1 VDARVIVD
9 SPADFKQ
16 LKREQPIRLTPTWK
30 QFLDIVKH
38 LRGYNLSYQ
47 IGGTTVVMELEHDD
61 SADLIE
67 FMGKAG
73 VGTAECAN
81 LRGEHIDFKAN
92 RITLYRSKTDTG
104 YTIPLFPQVASLL
117 GRLKKEGKL
126 VQGKPVF
133 TVRNPKKALAH
144 ACRRLNFPHFTPRSL
159 RRCFITRAIEKG
171 VDFKTLAAWQGHRDG
186 GVLIAWTYSHLRSE
200 HSDRMAK
207 KLA

>member
-1 VDARVIVD
+1 MRKEI
-9 SPADFKQ
+9 S
-16 LKREQPIRLTPTWK
+16 RT
-30 QFLDIVKH
+30 
-38 LRGYNLSYQ
+38 
-47 IGGTTVVMELEHDD
+47 
-61 SADLIE
+61 
-67 FMGKAG
+67 
-73 VGTAECAN
+73 
-81 LRGEHIDFKAN
+81 
-92 RITLYRSKTDTG
+92 SKTDTG

-117 GRLKKEGKL
+117 GRLKKEGKI

-186 GVLIAWTYSHLRSE
+186 GVLIARTYSHLRSE

-207 KLA
+207 KLS